1 MSCSGALL
9 TFLLC
14 GGAAAAADAG
24 SKAPDLVQ
32 PLSFKSRADPEQVQL
47 GEPFSYELVIGHRP
61 GQRYDLR
68 PPSSDGAF
76 ELLGQSRNRI
86 DAKDSAT
93 TTFTLKLALFE
104 LGRKKLPD
112 LTFEVIEA
120 DRAGKFVAP
129 GLEVEAV
136 SSLAKESEKEEA
148 LRDIKP
154 PEDVPV
160 RSYRLLWVL
169 ASLVAVGA
177 LGYAL
182 YRWLKRDKPVRTVQE
197 PKAPLDVRILGALD
211 ELQKQNLPAQGRVR
225 EFYFRLSE
233 IVRTYLGER
242 YGFEALE
249 CTSAELL
256 QALGKVHAPGLPAE
270 ELKHFVAQAD
280 LVKFAKQPA
289 LSAQCEEAL
298 QFAHQLV
305 KRTPLEVVEASEGL
319 AKVVGAGVDSS
330 HVNRSRL
337 P

>member
-1 MSCSGALL
+1 MSRFGALL

-14 GGAAAAADAG
+14 GGAAAPGAA
-24 SKAPDLVQ
+24 SKTPDLVE
-32 PLSFKSRADPEQVQL
+32 PLSYSSRADPDRVQL
-47 GEPFSYELVIGHRP
+47 GEPFSYQLVIRHRL

-76 ELLGQSRNRI
+76 ELLGQTRNRV

-93 TTFTLKLALFE
+93 TTFALKLALFE

-112 LTFEVIEA
+112 LTFEVFEA

-129 GLEVEAV
+129 GVDVEGIT
-136 SSLAKESEKEEA
+136 SLSKESEKGEA

-169 ASLVAVGA
+169 ASLLVAAA

-182 YRWLKRDKPVRTVQE
+182 YRWLKRDKPVRTVQA
-197 PKAPLDVRILGALD
+197 PKAPLDVRILGSLD
-211 ELQKQNLPAQGRVR
+211 ELRGQNLPAQGRVR

-233 IVRTYLGER
+233 IVRSYLGER
-242 YGFEALE
+242 YAFEALE

-256 QALGKVHAPGLPAE
+256 EVLGKVHAPGLPAE
-270 ELKHFVAQAD
+270 ELKTFVFQAD
-280 LVKFAKQPA
+280 LVKFAKHPA
-289 LSAQCEEAL
+289 PSAQCEEAL
-298 QFAHQLV
+298 GFAYELV
-305 KRTPLEVVEASEGL
+305 RRTPLHAVEAGEGL
-319 AKVVGAGVDSS
+319 AQVRGAGVD
-330 HVNRSRL
+330 
-337 P
+337 